1 MSDGSMN
8 LTAPR
13 SEKSVWD
20 KPGLGATLA
29 TYDSERWMAAGAGSA
44 LALLG
49 ARRRG
54 VAGGLLAS
62 AGTLLAV
69 RAAMG
74 RHDLR
79 AARGWLDRTL
89 RDLGYRGLSVTDVVD
104 HAAEESF
111 PASDAPSWTADTGA
125 RTDR

>member
-1 MSDGSMN
+1 MN
-8 LTAPR
+8 LTLPR

-20 KPGLGATLA
+20 KPGLGATLS
-29 TYDSERWMAAGAGSA
+29 TYDSERWMAASCGSV

-49 ARRRG
+49 AKRRG
-54 VAGGLLAS
+54 LAGGLLAS
-62 AGTLLAV
+62 AGALLAV

-89 RDLGYRGLSVTDVVD
+89 RGLGYRGTTRDVVD

-125 RTDR
+125 RPEK